1 MKDIM
6 HRNTGLISALAAFI
20 LILVIYTMLG
30 TVDVV
35 FMQGE
40 VELHRMEDVSAISSL
55 ELSDEDIEGVQDMS
69 FTYTSGETTKTFG
82 DNFEFRFEIAK
93 TVLLNFITFK
103 WQPGDQV
110 IVLNAN

>member
-6 HRNTGLISALAAFI
+6 HRNTGLISAVLA
-20 LILVIYTMLG
+20 LVLLLLIYTVCG

-40 VELHRMEDVSAISSL
+40 REVHRMEDVRVFSNL
-55 ELSDEDIEGVQDMS
+55 EVSEDELADMD
-69 FTYTSGETTKTFG
+69 FTYTSGEETKTFG

-93 TVLLNFITFK
+93 TVLLNFVTFK
-103 WQPGDQV
+103 WQEYDQV